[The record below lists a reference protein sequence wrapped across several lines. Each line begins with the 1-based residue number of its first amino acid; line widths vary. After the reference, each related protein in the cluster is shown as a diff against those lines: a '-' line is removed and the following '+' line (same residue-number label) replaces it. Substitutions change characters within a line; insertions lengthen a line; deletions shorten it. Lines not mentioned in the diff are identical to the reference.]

1 MYFMRLYGCTDIFC
15 IAEYRGTQD
24 MYSTVTCI
32 FLICIYMHMDAP
44 FCDVVLVVRT
54 WMRFMMLGTWMP
66 LVDTNVVLWFM
77 YMDANV
83 DAIQCFLGFYIF
95 G

>member
-1 MYFMRLYGCTDIFC
+1 MRLYGCTDIFC

-54 WMRFMMLGTWMP
+54 WMRFMICDMF
-66 LVDTNVVLWFM
+66 VLHV
-77 YMDANV
+77 DANS
-83 DAIQCFLGFYIF
+83 LGCWAGGFPLCVLCDVT
-95 G
+95 